1 MLNWIAPWGSK
12 FKLTFYFFFPLPLI
26 MEGLEHGKTESPS
39 GGNETQWRKV
49 LRVGMIKRAKR
60 PRQNP
65 VIMMLGVFKQ
75 AARESW
81 NFRETED
88 LSIWR
93 WTKIGQL
100 SKTAEEKGQEH
111 YNQSLKRVWS
121 PNMIYLL
128 PFLKKRSSLSIS
140 CVTVFC

>member
-12 FKLTFYFFFPLPLI
+12 FKLTFYFFFFPLPLI

-39 GGNETQWRKV
+39 GGSETQWRKI
-49 LRVGMIKRAKR
+49 LRVGMIKRGQR

-65 VIMMLGVFKQ
+65 EIMMLVGFKQ

-81 NFRETED
+81 NFRETD

-100 SKTAEEKGQEH
+100 RKTAEGKGQEH
-111 YNQSLKRVWS
+111 CNQPLQRLWS
-121 PNMIYLL
+121 PNMVYLL
-128 PFLKKRSSLSIS
+128 PFLNKRSSLRIC
-140 CVTVFC
+140 CVAVFC

>member
-1 MLNWIAPWGSK
+1 
-12 FKLTFYFFFPLPLI
+12 
-26 MEGLEHGKTESPS
+26 
-39 GGNETQWRKV
+39 
-49 LRVGMIKRAKR
+49 MIKRAKR

-88 LSIWR
+88 LSIWG

-121 PNMIYLL
+121 PNMVYLL